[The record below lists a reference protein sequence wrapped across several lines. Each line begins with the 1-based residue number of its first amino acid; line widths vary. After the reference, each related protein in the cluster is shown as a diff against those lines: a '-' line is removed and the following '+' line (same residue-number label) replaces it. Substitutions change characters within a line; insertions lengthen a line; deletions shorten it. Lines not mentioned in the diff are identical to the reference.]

1 MSRKLLPLVLAA
13 TTLWLPQDAGAD
25 PARPPGPDGLA
36 EVIKAMSRDLN
47 IDEATARRRLV
58 QEEAAATA
66 EAALVPALGTAYGG
80 SWFDARTGKL
90 VVNITDQAKAA
101 VVSARGATPRLLKNG
116 YSMARLTAVKAKLD
130 KLALT
135 SPSSVKGV
143 HSWSIDPVANRVV
156 VTELAGDERGALAET
171 ALALGDA
178 VRFETTTQPAVSSA
192 DYLDGGE
199 GINSGKD
206 CSLGFNARLTYSDL
220 PGVSDPV
227 VLSAGHCAN
236 LPTVTGYGNTRS
248 DQPTRTSYPLGRW
261 WLVNRDYDWGVIGS
275 LDLQRWI
282 QGPYI
287 ALHTPDDR
295 FLQVRGTQQRPEG
308 SSICKSGFMTRITC
322 GVIDRRG
329 QAVWIFNAGRTVFNL
344 TGHTAC
350 SDPGDSGGPVYTA
363 DGQAQGIISASRV
376 GCSGTGDKYGW
387 YVEINHIQGVTGA
400 RVLTL

>member
-13 TTLWLPQDAGAD
+13 TTLWVPQDANAD
-25 PARPPGPDGLA
+25 PVRPPGPDGLA
-36 EVIKAMSRDLN
+36 EVIKAMSRDLH

-90 VVNITDQAKAA
+90 VVNVTDPAKAP
-101 VVSARGATPRLLKNG
+101 VVSAQGATPKLLKNG

-130 KLALT
+130 HLART
-135 SPSSVKGV
+135 SPSSVRGV
-143 HSWSIDPVANRVV
+143 RSWSIDPVANRVV
-156 VTELAGDERGALAET
+156 VTRLAGAEGGALAEA
-171 ALALGDA
+171 ALAQGDA
-178 VRFETTTQPAVSSA
+178 VRFETTTQPAVSTGV
-192 DYLDGGE
+192 YLDGGE

-275 LDLQRWI
+275 LDLQRWA

-287 ALHTPDDR
+287 ALHTPGDHY
-295 FLQVRGTQQRPEG
+295 LNVTGTQQRPEG
-308 SSICKSGFMTRITC
+308 SSICKSGFKTRITC
-322 GVIDRRG
+322 GVIVRRG
-329 QAVWIFNAGRTVFNL
+329 EPIWLWDAGRTVFNL
-344 TGHTAC
+344 TRHTAC
-350 SDPGDSGGPVYTA
+350 TDPGDSGGPVYTA
-363 DGQAQGIISASRV
+363 DGHAQGVVSSSGV
-376 GCSGTGDKYGW
+376 GCSQPGDKYGW
-387 YVEINHIQGVTGA
+387 YVEINHIQGASGA